1 MRFLFF
7 IVAALAACPAVA
19 DQVCIGGRCL
29 LPSRTVRVQ
38 SDSPVT
44 VVTTTP
50 RSVSVVSAQGHA
62 EALAAS
68 GSFRHATSYGGGAE
82 GIGMSSVSASDAVRR
97 CCYWGQRQPRDIG
110 TAWCPIRRAWIAV
123 VRYH

>member
-1 MRFLFF
+1 MRFLCF
-7 IVAALAACPAVA
+7 IVAALAACFASA
-19 DQVCIGGRCL
+19 DTVCIGGRCL
-29 LPSRTVRVQ
+29 LPSRTVRVE
-38 SDSPVT
+38 SASPVT
-44 VVTTTP
+44 VITSTP

-62 EALAAS
+62 ERLAAT
-68 GSFRHATSYGGGAE
+68 GEFRHATSYGGGAE
-82 GIGMSSVSASDAVRR
+82 GIGMSTRSPDDAVRH